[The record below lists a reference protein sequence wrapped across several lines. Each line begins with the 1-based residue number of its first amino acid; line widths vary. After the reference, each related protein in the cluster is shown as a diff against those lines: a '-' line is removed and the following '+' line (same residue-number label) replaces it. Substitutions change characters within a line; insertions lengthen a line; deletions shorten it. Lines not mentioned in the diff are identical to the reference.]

1 MKALL
6 FFPFFYVFEIALG
19 ALRIARDVLAP
30 HPKLSPIMLRVPI
43 DLPSDVHRLALAALV
58 SMTPGTLSVDEAD
71 DGRTL
76 LVHSLYGGD
85 DPEAEIRHIQEKYA
99 ALVGSIRLPFTRH
112 A

>member
-6 FFPFFYVFEIALG
+6 FFPFFYVLEIVRG

-30 HPKLSPIMLRVPI
+30 RPRLSPVMLRVPI
-43 DLPSDVHRLALAALV
+43 DLPSDVHRLALAALI

-71 DGRTL
+71 EGRTL
-76 LVHSLYGGD
+76 IVHSLYGGG
-85 DPEAEIRHIQEKYA
+85 DPEAEIRHIQKKYA